1 VENHRFFM
9 ALVAAPEGAE
19 LLCTA
24 ISETGT
30 GTIIPPQVFAPVLE
44 VNQMVS
50 KNTYKITLS
59 GLCF

>member
-1 VENHRFFM
+1 M